1 MQTYP
6 RNTKYKKFHKG
17 IFNKANQNNILIT
30 NTNKGNIKLIASE
43 NGRILSTQLL
53 AIRAAIKKKL
63 KKIAYIK
70 FSIFPRLS
78 LTKKATGIRMGK
90 GKGNINT
97 WYTPIRYG
105 NTICEIY
112 TKSTLINRV
121 IIALKKAQKRLP
133 ILTKRI
139 NFIYE

>member
-53 AIRAAIKKKL
+53 AIRAAIKKKI
-63 KKIAYIK
+63 KKN
-70 FSIFPRLS
+70 S
-78 LTKKATGIRMGK
+78 L
-90 GKGNINT
+90 
-97 WYTPIRYG
+97 Y
-105 NTICEIY
+105 
-112 TKSTLINRV
+112 
-121 IIALKKAQKRLP
+121 
-133 ILTKRI
+133 
-139 NFIYE
+139 